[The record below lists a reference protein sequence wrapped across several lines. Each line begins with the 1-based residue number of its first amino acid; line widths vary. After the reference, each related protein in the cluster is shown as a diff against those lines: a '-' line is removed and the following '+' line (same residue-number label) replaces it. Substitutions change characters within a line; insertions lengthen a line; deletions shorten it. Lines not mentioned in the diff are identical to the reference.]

1 MGAAFDA
8 APGDARDD
16 VAAAQLAPAKGVV
29 IGFVGM
35 ELGRPSAPAANRL
48 YGIDRRRENLAVVT
62 IGAGQDNR
70 ERSAAPVHHD
80 VALGAWLAT
89 VGRVRTDRG
98 APFLAAT
105 DEESIDARDQSIS
118 PENARRSSMWQWIS
132 SQRPVS
138 CQALSL
144 RQQVMPEHPT
154 TSYGR
159 RSHGIAV

>member
-1 MGAAFDA
+1 M
-8 APGDARDD
+8 
-16 VAAAQLAPAKGVV
+16 
-29 IGFVGM
+29 
-35 ELGRPSAPAANRL
+35 
-48 YGIDRRRENLAVVT
+48 T
-62 IGAGQDNR
+62 IGAGQEDG
-70 ERSAAPVHHD
+70 ERKAAPVHHD

-118 PENARRSSMWQWIS
+118 PENASRSSMWQWIS

-154 TSYGR
+154 TLYGR